1 MNIQNMM
8 KQVKKMQQ
16 EMMKEKEEIEKK
28 LFPGKY
34 SFVNVEVNGKKEVVK
49 INIDKD
55 FKLEKDIEMLED
67 ILLVAINDA
76 LKKVDIEI
84 EEKLGKYG
92 KGLQGLL

>member
-1 MNIQNMM
+1 
-8 KQVKKMQQ
+8 MQQ
-16 EMMKEKEEIEKK
+16 EMMKEKKK
-28 LFPGKY
+28 LKRNYFRKY